1 MATLTIR
8 NLDDE
13 LVADLKRQAQANNRS
28 LEGEVRALLESR
40 RGRKSK
46 AQLVEEARQ
55 IAKLTGAQ
63 PGDDST
69 ELIREDRDRD
79 RYREDGDR

>member
-1 MATLTIR
+1 
-8 NLDDE
+8 
-13 LVADLKRQAQANNRS
+13 
-28 LEGEVRALLESR
+28 
-40 RGRKSK
+40 
-46 AQLVEEARQ
+46 VEEARQ

-79 RYREDGDR
+79 LYWEYGDR

>member
-8 NLDDE
+8 NLDDD
-13 LVADLKRQAQANNRS
+13 LVADLKRQAQENNRS
-28 LEGEVRALLESR
+28 LESEVRMLLESR

-46 AQLVEEARQ
+46 AELREEMRQ
-55 IAKLTGAQ
+55 IAKLIGGR

-79 RYREDGDR
+79 REREWGG

>member
-8 NLDDE
+8 NLDDD
-13 LVADLKRQAQANNRS
+13 LVADLKRQAQENNRS
-28 LEGEVRALLESR
+28 LESEVRMLLESR

-46 AQLVEEARQ
+46 AELREEMRQ
-55 IAKLTGAQ
+55 IAKLIGGR

-69 ELIREDRDRD
+69 ELILEDRDRD
-79 RYREDGDR
+79 REREWGG